1 VLSVERRR
9 ARGETRGW
17 LNRNVLAISVA
28 DLMADANYEMV
39 LSILPLFL
47 VIGLGASTLAL
58 GVVEGVG
65 DACLAVAVFVSGIRS
80 DRLPWRRWLASGGYA
95 TTAAG
100 LAGLV
105 AVGQWGQVV
114 GCRAVAWI
122 GRGVRKPVRSA
133 MLAGSVERRDLGKAF
148 GLHEAMDTLGAL
160 IGPAV
165 AFLLLATGHGFT
177 TVFAVAVVPGVLSTL
192 IFAGFARDPQ
202 PPAARPRPHGA
213 PMPRAFW
220 RLMAAVGAFG
230 LGNFA
235 VAFLVLRALDMLRPE
250 LSTASATTA
259 AVAFF
264 LGINA
269 VGTVVSFPGGW
280 LVDRVGGRAVLAAG
294 YLLFAVACLIGAVG
308 HGPVAVALVALA
320 AGASAPLVNATEG
333 TFVASLV
340 DAERRGTAFG
350 ISAAVAGAGDL
361 VSSLVVGAIWLA
373 SGAAAGLTYGAAL
386 SLLGAALLVT
396 VRGTPAASPARL

>member
-1 VLSVERRR
+1 MLSVERRR

-202 PPAARPRPHGA
+202 PPAARPRPHRA

-340 DAERRGTAFG
+340 GAERRGTAFG